1 MARLVNVTHGAC
13 AEIELDNPPMN
24 VVSRELTEQLR
35 AALRAVGD
43 DERTRAVVL
52 HGAGTRAF
60 CAGSDIA
67 EFEELHDHVAER
79 KLLLEKLVYRQLAKL
94 RVPSVAAIEGYA
106 LGGGLELALCCD
118 LRVAGDR
125 AKLGLPEL
133 KLGVLPGSGGTQRLP
148 RIVGPARAKEI
159 ILLGEPLDA
168 AAALAIGLV
177 NRVVP
182 AGSALTAARELA
194 QTIAER
200 GPLAVQAAKALID
213 QAAERPLDDG
223 LALELDASEAV
234 FATQDAREGAR
245 AFLAKRPPVFG
256 GS

>member
-1 MARLVNVTHGAC
+1 MATLVNVTRGTC

-24 VVSRELTEQLR
+24 VVSRELTGQLR

-43 DERTRAVVL
+43 DEDTRVVIL

-67 EFEELHDHVAER
+67 EFDELHEHVAER
-79 KLLLEKLVYRQLAKL
+79 KLLLEKLVYRQLARL
-94 RVPSVAAIEGYA
+94 RVPSIAAVEGYA

-118 LRVAGDR
+118 LRIAGDQAR
-125 AKLGLPEL
+125 LGLPEL

-168 AAALAIGLV
+168 ATALSIGLV
-177 NRVVP
+177 NRVVR
-182 AGSALTAARELA
+182 AGTALAAAREMA
-194 QTIAER
+194 ATIAAR
-200 GPLAVQAAKALID
+200 GPLAVQAAKSLID

-223 LALELDASEAV
+223 LALELDASEHI
-234 FATQDAREGAR
+234 FSTQDAREGAR
-245 AFLAKRPPVFG
+245 AFLAKRPPAFRR
-256 GS
+256 S